1 MFHNSLFFHDFY
13 TVLYLRILNVLL
25 FMISFLNVKSFAV
38 VLVFISV
45 LFMVLVLGLYK
56 KRRHSQKPSWGVSPR
71 GWLTSSGFRARL
83 ETMSSVISLT
93 RAYLST
99 VSTCEQSLRSLH
111 LLYRIRVE
119 GTEGST
125 SMVASALV
133 SQVINPRWLAP
144 GPH

>member
-56 KRRHSQKPSWGVSPR
+56 KRRQSKAQLGSISR

-83 ETMSSVISLT
+83 ETMSSVMSLT
-93 RAYLST
+93 QAYLST

-111 LLYRIRVE
+111 LLYRNGVE

-125 SMVASALV
+125 SVVASALV
-133 SQVINPRWLAP
+133 SWVINPR
-144 GPH
+144 